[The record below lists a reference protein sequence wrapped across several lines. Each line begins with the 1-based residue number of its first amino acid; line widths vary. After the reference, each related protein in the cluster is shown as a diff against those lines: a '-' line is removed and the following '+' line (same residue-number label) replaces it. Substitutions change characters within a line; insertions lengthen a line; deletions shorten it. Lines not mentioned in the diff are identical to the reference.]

1 MTASVLRAAA
11 EAPAK
16 INLALRV
23 LGRRPDGYHELASVM
38 ARLSLSDSLE
48 LEIGG
53 RGEDELRSR
62 SEFTLPP
69 DFDSPSNLIL
79 RAVAAFRRQL
89 GWPDAAVRVKLYK
102 RIPLGGG
109 LGGGSADAAAALAI
123 LNRLAPRPLQGEAL
137 AQMALSLGADLPFF
151 LQPRPLALARG
162 VGELLS
168 HAPPAFEPWAGRRLI
183 LLNPGVSLSTA
194 EVFRNLALTKGAA
207 KNNLEPILE
216 LAAGFNDL
224 LAPAARLSKEVA
236 QAARLLESLGEAA
249 LWGLSGSGATFWLA
263 GDDLPALAAELR
275 RRRPC
280 WWLAISSID
289 QREGPL
295 PIFDRL

>member
-23 LGRRPDGYHELASVM
+23 LGRRPDGYHDLESIM

-53 RGEDELRSR
+53 RGEDGLQSL
-62 SEFTLPP
+62 SEFPLPP
-69 DFDSPSNLIL
+69 DFNSPSNLIL

-89 GWPDAAVRVKLYK
+89 DWPDKAVRVKLYK

-123 LNRLAPRPLQGEAL
+123 LNHLAPQPLKGEVL
-137 AQMALSLGADLPFF
+137 AQMALGLGADLPFF
-151 LQPRPLALARG
+151 LQPRPVVLARG
-162 VGELLS
+162 VGELLG
-168 HAPPAFEPWAGRRLI
+168 HAPPAFELWAGRRLI

-194 EVFRNLALTKGAA
+194 EVFGNLALTKGAA
-207 KNNLEPILE
+207 KNNLEPISE

-236 QAARLLESLGEAA
+236 QAARLLEGLGASA
-249 LWGLSGSGATFWLA
+249 WGLSGSGATFWLT
-263 GDDLPALAAELR
+263 GDDPPALVAALR
-275 RRRPC
+275 RWQPA
-280 WWLAISSID
+280 WWLVDCSID

-295 PIFDRL
+295 LIFDRL